1 MTNRL
6 HHEQIFRGKE
16 TMSRLANLD
25 VLICGGG
32 AIGSNLAVTLARVG
46 FEKLAVV
53 DRDRVEERNLGTQVF
68 SLDDVGGL
76 KAEILRNLIY
86 RDVGLEIEAV
96 SQDLNEKNIKKLI
109 KRPDLVV
116 DAFDNS
122 VARGLLTQYCLDND
136 IACLHVG
143 VNDQYAEVRWN
154 EHYKVP
160 SDAGDDICD
169 YPLARTLITLVVS
182 VGAEVIIRFSTN
194 GEKQNYCVTLSDL
207 KITPE
212 EF

>member
-16 TMSRLANLD
+16 AMAKLAGLD

-32 AIGSNLAVTLARVG
+32 AIGSNLAVTLARIG
-46 FEKLAVV
+46 FEKLSVI
-53 DRDRVEERNLGTQVF
+53 DRDRVEERNMGTQVF

-86 RDVGLEIEAV
+86 RDVSLEINAI
-96 SQDLNEKNIKKLI
+96 SQELNDKNIKKLI
-109 KRPDLVV
+109 KTPNLVV

-122 VARGLLTQYCLDND
+122 VARGLVTQHCLENK
-136 IACLHVG
+136 IPCLHMG

-182 VGAEVIIRFSTN
+182 VGAEVIIRFSTY

-207 KITPE
+207 KITAE